1 MFNKSMFENYLEKR
15 SFNKNSDLRLDI
27 RGKDDLVLKFLKL
40 LIRKIGNYILWKYL
54 TYRNYLKLGG

>member
-1 MFNKSMFENYLEKR
+1 MFENYLEKI

>member
-1 MFNKSMFENYLEKR
+1 MFENYLEKR